1 MSSLKVGPVQ
11 EFAAMTP
18 IEREGRSDDIAKLA
32 AFLALG
38 DVSHHRR
45 YLFFVTMSK
54 HSEIHIRQT
63 RLDPSQEDMSTAEAW
78 LGADE
83 TRRAHSFQFAKD
95 RRRFIQRHAFLREV
109 VAHYLGL
116 PPAEVPLEI
125 KQNKPPQ
132 VTGPASMTGL
142 QLSMSSSD
150 DQAVVSVAW
159 HRRVG
164 VDIERIR
171 PGFEDAGIAKSFF
184 SQAENAHLEALPA
197 ARIWARKEAYVKA
210 IGLGLSHDLAS
221 FDVIRP
227 DDNLTA
233 KDEVLVN
240 DRKVSGGHRPW
251 LVKDVARVA
260 GFALACCAE
269 GNDWSITYRGD
280 AEA

>member
-1 MSSLKVGPVQ
+1 
-11 EFAAMTP
+11 
-18 IEREGRSDDIAKLA
+18 
-32 AFLALG
+32 
-38 DVSHHRR
+38 
-45 YLFFVTMSK
+45 MSK

-63 RLDPSQEDMSTAEAW
+63 RLDPSQEDLSAAEAW
-78 LGADE
+78 LSADE
-83 TRRAHSFQFAKD
+83 TRRAHSFRFAKD

-109 VAHYLGL
+109 VAHYLKL

-164 VDIERIR
+164 IDIERIR
-171 PGFEDAGIAKSFF
+171 PEFEDTGIAKSFF

-197 ARIWARKEAYVKA
+197 ARMRLAFFRIWARKEAYVKA
-210 IGLGLSHDLAS
+210 IGLGLSRDLAS
-221 FDVIRP
+221 FDVICP
-227 DDNLTA
+227 DDNLTP
-233 KDEVLVN
+233 KDEALVN

-251 LVKDVARVA
+251 LVRDVARVS

-269 GNDWSITYRGD
+269 GNDWSITYRSD
-280 AEA
+280 ATA